1 MTTSG
6 GECGGDE
13 GESEN
18 ESANLRGMGDAAVH
32 RFDFLSVGDGERA
45 RPRARID
52 LVSMGIVGTAVSNN
66 PQKGYDQLL
75 TAPEPPFR
83 TAPDASRRSCL
94 AHEGREISKSLGR
107 TLSGLMQ
114 VATS

>member
-32 RFDFLSVGDGERA
+32 RFDFLSVGDDE
-45 RPRARID
+45 
-52 LVSMGIVGTAVSNN
+52 
-66 PQKGYDQLL
+66 
-75 TAPEPPFR
+75 
-83 TAPDASRRSCL
+83 SRMCL
-94 AHEGREISKSLGR
+94 GA
-107 TLSGLMQ
+107 
-114 VATS
+114 A